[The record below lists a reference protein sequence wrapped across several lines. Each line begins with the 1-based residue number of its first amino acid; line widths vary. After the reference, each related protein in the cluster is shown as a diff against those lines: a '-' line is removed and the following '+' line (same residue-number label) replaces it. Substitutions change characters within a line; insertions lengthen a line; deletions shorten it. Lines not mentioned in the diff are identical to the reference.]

1 MLTNDTA
8 WQMFSD
14 DTAWRLTSCPLSQT
28 TYWHMQW
35 PVHLD
40 GELRKQGDQQR
51 VLSAQGWGS
60 DSSGEEYITM
70 QEVGRHNLAHDAWVV
85 VEGKV
90 FE

>member
-1 MLTNDTA
+1 
-8 WQMFSD
+8 MFTD
-14 DTAWRLTSCPLSQT
+14 DAVRQLTSCPPSQT
-28 TYWHMQW
+28 TCWHTQR

-40 GELRKQGDQQR
+40 GELRKQRDQHR
-51 VLSAQGWGS
+51 DLHAEGRSS
-60 DSSGEEYITM
+60 DSSGDEYITM